1 VILYEVPILSILSEA
16 YFQFVDT
23 KWDYVGQHRLA
34 KQKGIELLH
43 EGIAFS
49 EFGTRRRR
57 SYEAQKIVM
66 QGLVDARN
74 ELTGDGTLR
83 GKLTGTSN
91 VHFAME
97 FGVNP
102 VGTIAH
108 EWIMG
113 IAAMEGYE
121 GSNALA
127 MKMWESVYP
136 DGSLRVA
143 LTDTFSTK
151 RKSLDNASNIAEL
164 RVHSLLYG
172 SQGQPGP
179 GKTMEWPTPRL
190 GRSTQIYRDRDQDV

>member
-1 VILYEVPILSILSEA
+1 MWSTVILYEVPILSILSEA

-23 KWDYVGQHRLA
+23 NWDYVGQHRLA
-34 KQKGIELLH
+34 KSKGIELLR

-57 SYEAQKIVM
+57 SYKAHKIVM
-66 QGLVDARN
+66 QGLIDARN

-113 IAAMEGYE
+113 R
-121 GSNALA
+121 LA
-127 MKMWESVYP
+127 QQACDMT
-136 DGSLRVA
+136 R
-143 LTDTFSTK
+143 
-151 RKSLDNASNIAEL
+151 
-164 RVHSLLYG
+164 H
-172 SQGQPGP
+172 
-179 GKTMEWPTPRL
+179 
-190 GRSTQIYRDRDQDV
+190 